1 LRRNHI
7 YFVFLQEVTMFHT
20 IIIVGNLG
28 KDPEMLYTPSGQAVT
43 SFNVATSRSY
53 TGANGQQ
60 VKETIWFRVSAW
72 GKTAETASQYLKKGN
87 KVLVEGRLVP
97 DQTTGGPR
105 VYTRQDGTTG
115 SSFEVS
121 ATTIRFLT
129 PKGEGGGAPGAEDA
143 PEAAGGGEE
152 IPF

>member
-1 LRRNHI
+1 
-7 YFVFLQEVTMFHT
+7 MFHT

-28 KDPEMLYTPSGQAVT
+28 KDPEMRYTPSGQAVT

-72 GKTAETASQYLKKGN
+72 GKLAETCSQYLKKGN

-97 DQTTGGPR
+97 DQTSGGPKTF
-105 VYTRQDGTTG
+105 TRQDGSTG
-115 SSFEVS
+115 ASYDVS
-121 ATTIRFLT
+121 AATVRFLT
-129 PKGEGGGAPGAEDA
+129 PKAEGGGVPGEDA
-143 PEAAGGGEE
+143 PEMSSGASGGED